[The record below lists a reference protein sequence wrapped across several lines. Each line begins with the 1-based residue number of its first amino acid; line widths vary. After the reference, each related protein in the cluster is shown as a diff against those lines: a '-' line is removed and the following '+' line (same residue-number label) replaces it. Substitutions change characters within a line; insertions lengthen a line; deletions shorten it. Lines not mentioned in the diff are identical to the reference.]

1 MVLLSP
7 AILRLLIRGC
17 SGIQTPSSGLHFL
30 GLPLLPEPPTTSKV
44 VRLAVQ
50 LQQLQAHQPIFWA
63 TPRQTPCIRYSAA
76 LLKLFCGI

>member
-17 SGIQTPSSGLHFL
+17 SGIQTPSSGRHFL

-50 LQQLQAHQPIFWA
+50 LQQLETHFLCDAQKDYVHPLQ
-63 TPRQTPCIRYSAA
+63 CSSA
-76 LLKLFCGI
+76 

>member
-1 MVLLSP
+1 MRDSGGTGL
-7 AILRLLIRGC
+7 AI
-17 SGIQTPSSGLHFL
+17 F
-30 GLPLLPEPPTTSKV
+30 PEPPTTSKV

>member
-1 MVLLSP
+1 M
-7 AILRLLIRGC
+7 RD
-17 SGIQTPSSGLHFL
+17 SGGSGLAIF
-30 GLPLLPEPPTTSKV
+30 PEPPTTSKV